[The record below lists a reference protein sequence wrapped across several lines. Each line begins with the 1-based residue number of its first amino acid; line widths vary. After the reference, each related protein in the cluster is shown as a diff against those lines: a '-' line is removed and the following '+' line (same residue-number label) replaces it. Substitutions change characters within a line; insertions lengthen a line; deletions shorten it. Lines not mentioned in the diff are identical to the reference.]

1 MGEKKSVVELLVLRL
16 KSQNMGL
23 VGDRIRPSHSRR
35 AIAGEATAYRR
46 SSYGEDRISV
56 LEKQQ
61 HRMPSRSGIW
71 GGLESETICE
81 HLVIIGAQCTYEL
94 SHAVKDLDASCT
106 TVLVLALLKQ
116 ELDLIHGFVNT
127 L

>member
-1 MGEKKSVVELLVLRL
+1 
-16 KSQNMGL
+16 MGL
-23 VGDRIRPSHSRR
+23 VGDRIRLSHSRR
-35 AIAGEATAYRR
+35 AIVEEVIAYHQ
-46 SSYGEDRISV
+46 SSYGEGRISV

-61 HRMPSRSGIW
+61 HRMPSRSGIG

-81 HLVIIGAQCTYEL
+81 HLVIIGAQCTYGL

-106 TVLVLALLKQ
+106 TVLVLTLLKQ
-116 ELDLIHGFVNT
+116 KLDLIHGFVYT